1 MNEDRGAK
9 RSGLRISR
17 GFGGAAPIVT
27 MAVGVL
33 SLAAACGGGQTHP
46 NLFST
51 NGSDDGGV
59 SIAAVM
65 QKIGS
70 AKPALGAD
78 VAVGVAGNSDKVVGV
93 SLTGGEPWTFA
104 HAVDVRPTLAGS
116 VVVGEG
122 GGELFCLD
130 APTGKKLWARQ
141 VGPMKMR
148 GAGDDGK
155 TTVVSLAGESGG
167 SVLLAI
173 DRDGSV
179 ARQIESDKAL
189 GVPAVLAGYAFVPW
203 SSQYVSVLDLSS
215 GDEAARILLRG
226 KVSHAL
232 AENGSIFFGEQDLFR
247 FDDKIK
253 SASRNLATHLA
264 LPQRELPG
272 TPALMGPGD
281 ETLGPVA
288 LALDKTRMYAMPGSG
303 DPLGFASDRFYGT
316 YFRLVMAFDSKTT
329 KLAWV
334 HDEPVD
340 VVGGAAGPSSFVLC
354 DESGKVLVLDAA
366 TGGVER
372 ELSLGG
378 PIKSCTAQADGL
390 AGAAPQPAPPLAS
403 QIGAALVNRDSEM
416 ISGQRLLLREL
427 ATLEDEGVTK
437 TLVDLTSNPLTAPLL
452 LTEGRR
458 ALAARRN
465 GAKYM
470 LDALAK
476 HYDFLHDVLL
486 TPPVG
491 PMAQALAAMKT
502 KQAAPLLAAHLMDPA
517 DTDDDVKQAAAVLV
531 EIGDASNVP
540 ALSQFLALYHAAA
553 ESDDVANAAVSAGQA
568 LLAYGGPAGRK
579 SVDAVLADPGTL
591 AVVKERLSAVEQQ
604 VDAQKAQ
611 AKPTKK

>member
-1 MNEDRGAK
+1 MK
-9 RSGLRISR
+9 SKIL
-17 GFGGAAPIVT
+17 
-27 MAVGVL
+27 
-33 SLAAACGGGQTHP
+33 LAAIVLVACGGGQTHP

-51 NGSDDGGV
+51 NWSDDNGA
-59 SIAAVM
+59 SISAVM
-65 QKIGS
+65 AKMGS
-70 AKPALGAD
+70 AKPAIGAD

-93 SLTGGEPWTFA
+93 ALAGGQPWTFA
-104 HAVDVRPTLAGS
+104 HAVDVRPTIAGS

-130 APTGKKLWARQ
+130 ATSGRKIWTRQ

-155 TTVVSLAGESGG
+155 TTVVTLSGTEGG

-179 ARQIESDKAL
+179 ARQIESDKPL
-189 GVPAVLAGYAFVPW
+189 GAPAVLAGYAFVPW

-215 GDEAARILLRG
+215 GDEAARILIRG
-226 KVSHAL
+226 KVSHAF
-232 AENGSIFFGEQDLFR
+232 AAAGSLFFGEQDLFR

-253 SASRNLATHLA
+253 TASRNEATHLA

-281 ETLGPVA
+281 QSLGPVA
-288 LALDKTRMYAMPGSG
+288 LALDKTRMYAMPTAT
-303 DPLGFASDRFYGT
+303 DPIGFAGDRFYGT
-316 YFRLVMAFDSKTT
+316 YFRLAMAFDAKTT

-340 VVGGAAGPSSFVLC
+340 LVGGAAGPSAFVLC

-372 ELSLGG
+372 ELTLGG
-378 PIKSCTAQADGL
+378 PIKSCAVQADGL
-390 AGAAPQPAPPLAS
+390 AASAPQPAPPLAD
-403 QIGAALVNRDSEM
+403 QISSALTNRDSEM
-416 ISGQRLLLREL
+416 VSGQRLLLREL
-427 ATLEDEGVTK
+427 ATLDDESVTK
-437 TLVDLTSNPLTAPLL
+437 TLVTITSNPLTAPILL
-452 LTEGRR
+452 ADGRR

-470 LDALAK
+470 LDALAH

-491 PMAQALAAMKT
+491 PMAQALAAMKN
-502 KQAAPLLAAHLMDPA
+502 KQAAPLLAAHLLDPA
-517 DTDDDVKQAAAVLV
+517 DTGDDVKQAAAALV
-531 EIGDASNVP
+531 EIGDASQAP
-540 ALSQFLALYHAAA
+540 ALTQFLAMYHAAA
-553 ESDDVANAAVSAGQA
+553 ESEDVANAVVSAGQA

-579 SVDAVLADPGTL
+579 AVDAVLADPMTL
-591 AVVKERLSAVEQQ
+591 EMVKGRLTAVEQQ
-604 VDAQKAQ
+604 ADAQKAQ
-611 AKPTKK
+611 GKTAPPAPKK